1 MKTVGIKKLR
11 EDAILPK
18 YANAGDAGADLFA
31 IEETVVRARNRALI
45 KTGIAL
51 ELPQNYEAQ
60 IRSRSGL
67 ALKSGIFVLNSPGTI
82 DEGYKGEVGIILYN
96 STDEDFVVTKHM
108 KVAQMVIK
116 PVHQFDFIKV
126 EELSE
131 SDRSAN
137 GFGSTGL

>member
-11 EDAILPK
+11 EDARLPK
-18 YANAGDAGADLFA
+18 YANEGDAGADLFA
-31 IEETVVRARNRALI
+31 IEEVVIKARSRALI

-51 ELPQNYEAQ
+51 ELPKNTEAQ

-67 ALKSGIFVLNSPGTI
+67 ALKSGIFVLNSPGTV

-96 STDEDFVVTKHM
+96 STDEDFIVTKHM

-116 PVHQFDFIKV
+116 PVYQFDFIEV

-131 SDRSAN
+131 SARSDN

>member
-11 EDAILPK
+11 EDARLPK
-18 YANAGDAGADLFA
+18 YANEGDAGADLFA
-31 IEETVVRARNRALI
+31 IEETVVKARNRALI

-51 ELPQNYEAQ
+51 ELPKNTEAQ
-60 IRSRSGL
+60 VRSRSGL
-67 ALKSGIFVLNSPGTI
+67 AYKSGIFVLNSPGTI

-116 PVHQFDFIKV
+116 PVHQFDFVEV

>member
-1 MKTVGIKKLR
+1 MKTVGIKRLR

-18 YANAGDAGADLFA
+18 YANEGDAGADLFA
-31 IEETVVRARNRALI
+31 IEEVVIKARSRALI

-51 ELPQNYEAQ
+51 ELPKNTEAQ

-116 PVHQFDFIKV
+116 PVHQFDFVEV

-131 SDRSAN
+131 SARSDN

>member
-1 MKTVGIKKLR
+1 MKTVGIKRLR

-18 YANAGDAGADLFA
+18 YANEGDAGADLFA
-31 IEETVVRARNRALI
+31 IEEVVIKARSRALI

-51 ELPQNYEAQ
+51 ELPKNTEAQ

-67 ALKSGIFVLNSPGTI
+67 ALKSGIFVLNSPGTV

-96 STDEDFVVTKHM
+96 STDEDFIVTKHM

-116 PVHQFDFIKV
+116 PVYQFDFIEV

-131 SDRSAN
+131 SARSDN